1 MFRNAAKY
9 LTAQQGRSNGMV
21 EWELRDRELWLVN
34 DAGEDRLPGA
44 DEIYAALVERD
55 AGQGNLPT
63 GAAGVR
69 ASRYPLTPMLTIDDS
84 SDSGSPSY
92 AVSGAVRGIRVDLN
106 PGDLERGHVVINGV
120 WYPVDA
126 AGAAEVQELLKN
138 AGINLGAAR
147 SLRSFL
153 AIRKAATAGA
163 AVEDRMAGLPI
174 SPLAFAPPADDV
186 PTGVDATLYSYQ
198 LAGWRWLKFLLAE
211 GVGGLLADEM
221 GLGKTLQII
230 SALSD
235 VGTGRLSPALI
246 VAPGSLLEN
255 WRREIV
261 RFAPHLKVLKH
272 HGPDRTGRPAD
283 LDSYDAVIT
292 SYDSV
297 VRDNSLLNMI
307 EWAVVI
313 LDEAQFIRNPQAQR
327 TKAVKHLRRR
337 SGLAVTGTPIENRL
351 LDLWSIMDFVL
362 PDHLGDQ
369 KAFEAQFT
377 DDVDGAAL
385 LEPLVSPLMLRRRI
399 ADVAQD
405 LPPRI
410 DIPQVLELDDSEAA
424 AYDAIR
430 EQIAADYGA
439 AATLVALTS
448 LRRFCAHPS
457 LMDGSSHATD
467 PMSFSKFRRL
477 DDLIEEIFARNEKVI
492 IFTSFTAM
500 ADMIAAHVERRFGIF
515 AGVID
520 GRLPIDDR
528 QPMIDRFSEV
538 RGGAALVLNP
548 KAGGAGL
555 NITAANH
562 VIHYNPEWNPA
573 LEDQASARAH
583 RRGQEL
589 PVTVHRLLVADTV
602 EDVVNERLRRKRA
615 LSSTAVIGVEGA
627 EDDYGDVIA
636 ALSRSPAKITGGIV

>member
-1 MFRNAAKY
+1 M
-9 LTAQQGRSNGMV
+9 SM
-21 EWELRDRELWLVN
+21 WELRGRELWLADDV
-34 DAGEDRLPGA
+34 GGTRLPVA
-44 DEIYAALVERD
+44 DEIYGALVERD
-55 AGQGNLPT
+55 PGTRNLPT
-63 GAAGVR
+63 SAADVR
-69 ASRYPLTPMLTIDDS
+69 ASRYPLAPALTISDS
-84 SDSGSPSY
+84 DDSGSPKY
-92 AVSGAVRGIRVDLN
+92 AISGSVRGIRLDLD
-106 PGDLERGHVVINGV
+106 PADLERGHVVADGV
-120 WYPVDA
+120 WYPIDA
-126 AGAAEVQELLKN
+126 SGAAEVLELLQS
-138 AGINLGAAR
+138 AGIDLGAAR

-153 AIRKAATAGA
+153 ALRKAATAGA
-163 AVEDRMAGLPI
+163 AVEDHMAGLPI

-186 PTGVDATLYSYQ
+186 PAGVDATLYSYQ

-235 VGTGRLSPALI
+235 TGAGRLSPALI
-246 VAPGSLLEN
+246 IAPGSLLEN
-255 WRREIV
+255 WRREIGK
-261 RFAPHLKVLKH
+261 FAPHLKVLKH
-272 HGPDRTGRPAD
+272 HGPERTGRPAD
-283 LDSYDAVIT
+283 LHGFDAVIT

-327 TKAVKHLRRR
+327 TKSVKHLRRR
-337 SGLAVTGTPIENRL
+337 AGLAVTGTPIENRL

-369 KAFEAQFT
+369 KAFEAQFA
-377 DDVDGAAL
+377 DDVDGAAM
-385 LEPLVSPLMLRRRI
+385 LEPLVSPLMLRRRV

-410 DIPQVLELDDSEAA
+410 DIPQILELDDSEAA

-430 EQIAADYGA
+430 ERIAAEYGA

-457 LMDGSSHATD
+457 LMDGSSHAAD

-477 DDLIEEIFARNEKVI
+477 DELIEEIFARNEKVI

-500 ADMIAAHVERRFGIF
+500 ADMIARHVERRFGAF

-538 RGGAALVLNP
+538 RGGAALILNP

-573 LEDQASARAH
+573 LEDQASARAY

-602 EDVVNERLRRKRA
+602 EDVVDERLSRKRA

-627 EDDYGDVIA
+627 EDDYGDVVA
-636 ALSRSPAKITGGIV
+636 ALSRSPAKMAGGTK

>member
-1 MFRNAAKY
+1 MSVSGWKTRGK
-9 LTAQQGRSNGMV
+9 
-21 EWELRDRELWLVN
+21 ELWLT
-34 DAGEDRLPGA
+34 DSSGAERLPTA
-44 DEIYAALVERD
+44 DEIYSALVERRPSAD
-55 AGQGNLPT
+55 WIPSSVEGL
-63 GAAGVR
+63 R
-69 ASRYPLTPMLTIDDS
+69 ASRYPLLPALAVGG
-84 SDSGSPSY
+84 GSED
-92 AVSGAVRGIRVDLN
+92 GAPEYSIIASVRGITIRLE
-106 PGDLERGHVVINGV
+106 PADLERAHVVADGV
-120 WYPVDA
+120 WYPIEPGA
-126 AGAAEVQELLKN
+126 AAEVLELIQSTG
-138 AGINLGAAR
+138 AALGPAR
-147 SLRSFL
+147 SLRTFL
-153 AIRKAATAGA
+153 TLRKAAAAGA
-163 AVEDRMAGLPI
+163 AVEDHLTGQAI

-186 PTGVDATLYSYQ
+186 PQGVNATLYSYQ
-198 LAGWRWLKFLLAE
+198 LAGWRWLKFLLSE
-211 GVGGLLADEM
+211 GIGGLLADEM

-230 SALSD
+230 AALSD
-235 VGTGRLSPALI
+235 AGQGGLSPALI

-255 WRREIV
+255 WRREITK
-261 RFAPHLKVLKH
+261 FAPHLKVLKH
-272 HGPDRTGRPAD
+272 HGPQRTGRPAD
-283 LDSYDAVIT
+283 LLGHDVVIT

-307 EWAVVI
+307 AWAVVI

-327 TKAVKHLRRR
+327 TKAVKHLRREA
-337 SGLAVTGTPIENRL
+337 GLAVTGTPVENRL

-362 PDHLGDQ
+362 PGHLGDV

-385 LEPLVSPLMLRRRI
+385 LEPHVSPLMLRRRI

-410 DIPQVLELDDSEAA
+410 DIPQVLELEEDEAA

-430 EQIAADYGA
+430 ARISAEYGA

-457 LMDGSSHATD
+457 LMDGSSATAD

-477 DDLIEEIFARNEKVI
+477 DEIVEEIFSRSEKVI
-492 IFTSFTAM
+492 VFTSFTAM
-500 ADMIAAHVERRFGIF
+500 ADIIARHIGTRFRAF

-520 GRLPIDDR
+520 GRLAIDAR
-528 QPMIDRFSEV
+528 QPLIDRFSAV

-602 EDVVNERLRRKRA
+602 EDVVDERLTRKRA
-615 LSSTAVIGVEGA
+615 LSETAVIGVEGA
-627 EDDYGDVIA
+627 DDDYGDIVA
-636 ALSRSPAKITGGIV
+636 ALSRSPAKKAGGGA